1 MLLFIALLIR
11 EKNRSNK
18 SAVFCENF
26 MLLTFFNIITQDLLN
41 KKKKLFMRGNK
52 VKRLIFFKTKRIHN
66 QFLITH
72 LKSL

>member
-26 MLLTFFNIITQDLLN
+26 MLLTFFNIILQDLLN
-41 KKKKLFMRGNK
+41 KKNKKIFIRGNK
-52 VKRLIFFKTKRIHN
+52 VKRLRFFKTN
-66 QFLITH
+66 F
-72 LKSL
+72 

>member
-26 MLLTFFNIITQDLLN
+26 MLLTFFNIILQDLLN
-41 KKKKLFMRGNK
+41 KKNKKIFMRGNK
-52 VKRLIFFKTKRIHN
+52 VKRLRFFKTN
-66 QFLITH
+66 F
-72 LKSL
+72 

>member
-41 KKKKLFMRGNK
+41 KKNKKIFMRGNK
-52 VKRLIFFKTKRIHN
+52 VKRLRFFKTN
-66 QFLITH
+66 F
-72 LKSL
+72 